1 MHKNW
6 KKYWF
11 DRRPKRRSFLDALI
25 PTPTPSPRP
34 SQEKRRLEQL
44 AAKTVPQESGWYHID
59 LVTDVLQLFHYCYHY
74 QVKTFEK
81 NCLQVQWASKHVPT
95 SVVVAVKASGPAVT
109 SNRLRV
115 KCDHHHLLY
124 LPGNSNC
131 QVHSIRKHLKR
142 MVHLFSNDWYE
153 IDQKVDEIALQP
165 QFIQKYLCFSRPAS
179 CKTSPTSE
187 TAASVDSHKV
197 DISLLLLFLHPY
209 INR

>member
-124 LPGNSNC
+124 LPG
-131 QVHSIRKHLKR
+131 R
-142 MVHLFSNDWYE
+142 
-153 IDQKVDEIALQP
+153 
-165 QFIQKYLCFSRPAS
+165 AS
-179 CKTSPTSE
+179 TKGRNL
-187 TAASVDSHKV
+187 ASVPV
-197 DISLLLLFLHPY
+197 RRFLKLVLIRVHFMLRLVQVFFPLRFFKMS
-209 INR
+209 NF